1 MIRRPPRSTL
11 FPYTTLFRSLGRFFW
26 YSGSNSS
33 RFFFHF
39 LMSVLAEKRA
49 NELEQKREALQKQID
64 QLSQELARAL
74 GPRSLRVI
82 LPELHS
88 SNGRIDAKNLA
99 SFLGI
104 RLAKLCAGLELS
116 YGTVHKNPD
125 SEAIQPALRPVK
137 RILDILYDYFLARAS
152 KSRGSSRLAVLLL
165 RLWLRPEFRIPTA
178 E

>member
-1 MIRRPPRSTL
+1 MP
-11 FPYTTLFRSLGRFFW
+11 
-26 YSGSNSS
+26 
-33 RFFFHF
+33 
-39 LMSVLAEKRA
+39 VLAEKRA
-49 NELEQKREALQKQID
+49 NELEQKREALQKQLD

-104 RLAKLCAGLELS
+104 RLAKLCSGLELT

-125 SEAIQPALRPVK
+125 SEAIQPVLRPVK
-137 RILDILYDYFLARAS
+137 RILEILYDCFRAPEVIRAWLNS
-152 KSRGSSRLAVLLL
+152 VHPDLGICSDLLQFSENGSASTVMGGRHQAP
-165 RLWLRPEFRIPTA
+165 WRPVYTKGELFFYLFGI
-178 E
+178 

>member
-1 MIRRPPRSTL
+1 
-11 FPYTTLFRSLGRFFW
+11 
-26 YSGSNSS
+26 
-33 RFFFHF
+33 
-39 LMSVLAEKRA
+39 MSVLAEKRA

-104 RLAKLCAGLELS
+104 RLAKLCSGLELT

-137 RILDILYDYFLARAS
+137 RILEILYDYFRAPEVIRAWLNSVHPDLGMSPLDAILANKAE
-152 KSRGSSRLAVLLL
+152 AVETML
-165 RLWLRPEFRIPTA
+165 ENAIAGIPS
-178 E
+178 

>member
-1 MIRRPPRSTL
+1 MS
-11 FPYTTLFRSLGRFFW
+11 FSV
-26 YSGSNSS
+26 
-33 RFFFHF
+33 F
-39 LMSVLAEKRA
+39 LSAELNLA
-49 NELEQKREALQKQID
+49 
-64 QLSQELARAL
+64 LACWTVGKFIMHPLADEYDESKDRAL

-104 RLAKLCAGLELS
+104 RLAKLCSGLELT

-137 RILDILYDYFLARAS
+137 RILEILYDYFRAPEVIRAWLNSVHPDLGMSPLDAILANKEILS
-152 KSRGSSRLAVLLL
+152 KVVYGK
-165 RLWLRPEFRIPTA
+165 
-178 E
+178 